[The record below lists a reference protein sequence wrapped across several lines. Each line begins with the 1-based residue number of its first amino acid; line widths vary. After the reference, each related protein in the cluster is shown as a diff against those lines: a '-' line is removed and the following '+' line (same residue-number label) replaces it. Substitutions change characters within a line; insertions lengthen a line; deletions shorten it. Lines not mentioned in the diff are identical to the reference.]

1 MNLSIEGVTLNAA
14 FINDVLNYYDKDE
27 YKDLYAIADGYD
39 LSSPD
44 NRIPMKVYNDLCN
57 WIEKALGKF
66 NLIRVGRQI
75 GETVY
80 QVFLQYNMINE
91 NATPSDIMK
100 ALKIAASTMIQDPEG
115 RGWEI
120 TTDEPK
126 RIVMR
131 RTQTFNNQMQLGLLD
146 GLARKSQESGIKVD
160 FSKEIQLGDEFDE
173 YEITW
178 L

>member
-1 MNLSIEGVTLNAA
+1 MNISFEGVTLNAA
-14 FINDVLNYYDKDE
+14 FINDILGYYDKDE
-27 YKDLYAIADGYD
+27 YKELHSLAAGYD
-39 LSSPD
+39 LSQPD
-44 NRIPMKVYNDLCN
+44 NHIPMKVYNDLCS

-66 NLIRVGRQI
+66 NLIRVGRKI

-80 QVFLQYNMINE
+80 QVFVQFNMIGE

-120 TTDEPK
+120 IADEPK
-126 RIVMR
+126 RIIMR

-146 GLARKSQESGIKVD
+146 GLSRKSNASGVKVD
-160 FSKEIQLGDEFDE
+160 FCKEIALGDEFDE
-173 YEITW
+173 YEISW